1 MVKVLVI
8 VARAI
13 FIHLIHKAIH
23 FRTLLLDGVYVYPD
37 NRPHDLGPARPE
49 SRHSQALT
57 LGTAFLTFCWV
68 V

>member
-49 SRHSQALT
+49 SRHSQAL
-57 LGTAFLTFCWV
+57 LWALRF
-68 V
+68 